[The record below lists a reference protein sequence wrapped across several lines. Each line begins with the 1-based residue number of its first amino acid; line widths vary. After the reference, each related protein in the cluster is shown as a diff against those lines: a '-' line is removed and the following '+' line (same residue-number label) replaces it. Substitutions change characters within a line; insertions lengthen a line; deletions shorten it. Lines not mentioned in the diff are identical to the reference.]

1 MYLSAR
7 PSDHIHR
14 ILSNFLA
21 EIIINYAVDN
31 IHESAHQPPS
41 FGTASVGYVQKK
53 RRIYRQGK
61 MNLLVALTKY

>member
-41 FGTASVGYVQKK
+41 FGTASVG
-53 RRIYRQGK
+53 
-61 MNLLVALTKY
+61 